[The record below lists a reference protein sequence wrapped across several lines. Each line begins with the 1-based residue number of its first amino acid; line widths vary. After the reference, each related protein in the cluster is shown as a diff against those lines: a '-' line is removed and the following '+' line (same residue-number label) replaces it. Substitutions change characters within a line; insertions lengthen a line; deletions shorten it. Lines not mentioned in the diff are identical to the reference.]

1 MRASLSRP
9 LSPRACRLGA
19 LAPRLGLSLGLGI
32 GLGGCG
38 VHGLAQKEA
47 DTAAQVEGVEGEDE
61 APLAIAGFEP
71 AWSPLMTE
79 TAVLVSGRGFV
90 QPVRFWFGNSEVDV
104 QHVNDNRIRVRTPAV
119 RAEGAVPVRV
129 ETALGELEIDD
140 AFLFSDSPP
149 AVDTGGDGSAGD
161 GGGDGGSG
169 GGEGGGDASG
179 LVSGYTEL
187 GLYVVGCPSCLG
199 FTGSVVGEA
208 YSVLHAPM
216 RGAWMSWLPRTGSC
230 VNDPRRELLSSTG
243 LNLGSSVFLQGGAGG
258 LALNRVSDGGLTY
271 YLASGLGTADLP
283 YNTSFDLTAP
293 SASPPFT
300 VTGAVRSVRDAFDA
314 FEPID
319 MLSDGA
325 YAFADLSAGYA
336 RFDWAPVGVSD
347 AMMINIQVYDSSTGA
362 YRGEILCAAADSG
375 SFVVPSSAFAPYYA
389 YDLAAI
395 WVYRWSMSEGL
406 NPIDGSTHQGASA
419 VGLIGTATLV
429 P

>member
-1 MRASLSRP
+1 MRLFTAL
-9 LSPRACRLGA
+9 LPRALT
-19 LAPRLGLSLGLGI
+19 PRGLLGLLCALGPL
-32 GLGGCG
+32 GCG
-38 VHGLAQKEA
+38 VHGLAQKAA
-47 DTAAQVEGVEGEDE
+47 DTGATTDTEGLEEE
-61 APLAIAGFEP
+61 EAAPLAITNFEP
-71 AWSPLMTE
+71 SWSPLLTE
-79 TAVLVSGRGFV
+79 TEVLVSGRGFV
-90 QPVRFWFGNSEVDV
+90 EPVRFWFGNSEVDV
-104 QHVNDNRIRVRTPAV
+104 QHVNDNRIRVVTPSV
-119 RAEGAVPVRV
+119 RAEGTVKVMIQ
-129 ETALGELEIDD
+129 TALGELELED

-149 AVDTGGDGSAGD
+149 AVDTGGGD
-161 GGGDGGSG
+161 GADGGGGSG
-169 GGEGGGDASG
+169 GGSGSDGDASG

-199 FTGSVVGEA
+199 FTGAVVGEA
-208 YSVLHAPM
+208 YTVLHEPM
-216 RGAWMSWLPRTGSC
+216 GGAWMSWLPRSGTC
-230 VNDPRRELLSSTG
+230 VNDPRRSMLSSTG
-243 LNLGSSVFLQGGAGG
+243 LSVGSSVYLQGGAGG

-293 SASPPFT
+293 SASPTFT
-300 VTGAVRSVRDAFDA
+300 VTGAARTVRDAFDA
-314 FEPID
+314 FEPLD

-347 AMMINIQVYDSSTGA
+347 AMMINIQVYDGTSGA

-375 SFVVPSSAFAPYYA
+375 SFVVPSSAFSPYFA

-395 WVYRWSMSEGL
+395 WVYRWSMTEAV
-406 NPIDGSTHQGASA
+406 NPVDGSTHQGAAA

>member
-1 MRASLSRP
+1 MRP
-9 LSPRACRLGA
+9 LFAPSPPVSLKMSA
-19 LAPRLGLSLGLGI
+19 LGLILALGP
-32 GLGGCG
+32 GGCG
-38 VHGLAQKEA
+38 VHGLAQKAA
-47 DTAAQVEGVEGEDE
+47 DTAAGADAAGLEGEDS
-61 APLAIAGFEP
+61 APLAINNFEP
-71 AWSPLMTE
+71 SWSPLLTE
-79 TAVLVSGRGFV
+79 TEVLVSGRGFV
-90 QPVRFWFGNSEVDV
+90 EPVRFWFGNTEVDV
-104 QHVNDNRIRVRTPAV
+104 EHVNDNRIRVVTPSV
-119 RAEGAVPVRV
+119 RAEGAVKVKIQ
-129 ETALGELEIDD
+129 TALGELEIDD

-149 AVDTGGDGSAGD
+149 AVDTGGTDGGDGAD
-161 GGGDGGSG
+161 GGGDGGGS
-169 GGEGGGDASG
+169 GGDASG

-199 FTGSVVGEA
+199 FTGPVVGEA
-208 YSVLHAPM
+208 YTVLHAPM
-216 RGAWMSWLPRTGSC
+216 RGAWMSWLPRTGTC
-230 VNDPRRELLSSTG
+230 VNDPRRGMLSSTG
-243 LNLGSSVFLQGGAGG
+243 LSVGSSVYLQGGAGG

-293 SASPPFT
+293 SASPTFT

-314 FEPID
+314 FEPLD

-347 AMMINIQVYDSSTGA
+347 AMMINIQVYDGSTGD

-375 SFVVPSSAFAPYYA
+375 SFVVPSSAFSPYYA

-395 WVYRWSMSEGL
+395 WVYRWSMSEAIH
-406 NPIDGSTHQGASA
+406 PVDGSTHQGASA